1 MAALWAV
8 LVVSLGLSGVW
19 GSIFTAVVIIVAW
32 EVHIWA
38 AIRLDQVEEILFA
51 LRTATSLLK
60 HFKVLLK
67 SQYICQ
73 NINTKINT
81 QWRNRQRIEEILF
94 KREEKR
100 RRKFDEKCL
109 KNTKV
114 FF

>member
-8 LVVSLGLSGVW
+8 LVVSLALSGVW
-19 GSIFTAVVIIVAW
+19 GSAFTAVLVVVAW
-32 EVHIWA
+32 EVFVWA
-38 AIRLDQVEEILFA
+38 AIRLDQVQERLFA

-60 HFKVLLK
+60 QFKVLLK

-81 QWRNRQRIEEILF
+81 QWRNRQRIHEILI